1 MSPSKDNTKIN
12 IAIPSDRELELENL
26 ASIYSVEEETTL
38 SYLDL
43 MRRSI
48 KEKYDL
54 NE

>member
-1 MSPSKDNTKIN
+1 MSSSKDNTKIN
-12 IAIPSDRELELENL
+12 IAIPFDRELENL